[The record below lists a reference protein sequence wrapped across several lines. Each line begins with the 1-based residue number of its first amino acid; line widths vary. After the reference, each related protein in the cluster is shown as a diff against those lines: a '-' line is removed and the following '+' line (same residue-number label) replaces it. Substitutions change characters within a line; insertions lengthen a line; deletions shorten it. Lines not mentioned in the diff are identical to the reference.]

1 MYSKKIKQVAQLLIV
16 VCLGVIVFVAS
27 CNKTEKSNTFP
38 IMIESIEIWY
48 DGAQVHLSYPE
59 EGIYDTV
66 FVRLQGYIGPNE
78 CHELYYYPTLYTQ
91 QGTKNKHI
99 IEAWG
104 IQTKPKDGSMCIPN
118 ISYLDCIIGI
128 FFTEDEGTGEHFF
141 YTKNKSGNLVELGSV
156 VVVY

>member
-78 CHELYYYPTLYTQ
+78 CHELYDYPILYTQ
-91 QGTKNKHI
+91 SGTKNKHI

-104 IQTKPKDGSMCIPN
+104 IQTKPKDGSGCIPN
-118 ISYLDCIIGI
+118 ESRLNHVLKI
-128 FFTEDEGTGEHFF
+128 FFTENEGAGEHIF
-141 YTKNKSGNLVELGSV
+141 YTENKSGDLVELDRV
-156 VVVY
+156 EVFE